1 MGIVDSLKGFIGIDD
16 DDQFDDVDETYED
29 YDDEYE
35 EGFQDAFVQ
44 PRRNSVTPIN
54 TAPGR
59 GTISIIKIKSFDE
72 AENLAAILKASR
84 PAIFDVSEMDD
95 PKEAVRVVDF
105 MSGAVFGLNGSI
117 KRVSGGIFLAVPN
130 TMNITNDDVR
140 RKATNS
146 INLDI

>member
-16 DDQFDDVDETYED
+16 DQYDDIDETYED
-29 YDDEYE
+29 YDEEYE
-35 EGFQDAFVQ
+35 EGYQDAYVQ
-44 PRRNSVTPIN
+44 PRRVSVTPIN
-54 TAPGR
+54 AAPGR
-59 GTISIIKIKSFDE
+59 GTISIIKIKKFDE
-72 AENLAAILKASR
+72 AENLAAILKAGR

-95 PKEAVRVVDF
+95 SKEAVRVVDF

-130 TMNITNDDVR
+130 TMNITNDDIR